1 MEDTILRHS
10 HRRALASS
18 QHSIR
23 DTQSRHS
30 IETLYQ
36 MYPIKGTLSPSVERA
51 LYHKRVMYH
60 NLSAIIEEDGACFSK
75 ASLSGHAFPVK
86 YHATDLY
93 RRPLPLQASVYQR
106 RSLSKKKS
114 DAKLPSCSMGLTFL
128 MVIEDYCLPGV
139 GRRKLD
145 GYIRL
150 VRNIVVCSYL
160 FYSVLEKEATR
171 SSLEK
176 GNS

>member
-60 NLSAIIEEDGACFSK
+60 NLSAITEEDGACFSK

-86 YHATDLY
+86 YHVTDLY
-93 RRPLPLQASVYQR
+93 RSPLSLSLSSSQCLYQR
-106 RSLSKKKS
+106 RSLPKKGIGCQAPIMLHGL
-114 DAKLPSCSMGLTFL
+114 DLPHGYRRLLPSRGWS
-128 MVIEDYCLPGV
+128 EKV
-139 GRRKLD
+139 GW
-145 GYIRL
+145 I
-150 VRNIVVCSYL
+150 
-160 FYSVLEKEATR
+160 YSTR
-171 SSLEK
+171 T
-176 GNS
+176 